1 MLTSQENSGEFEG
14 FISNWKRRSKTL
26 KSSEYLL
33 FWIKNEWNSFCVVLT
48 DQVKWKG
55 RVCALFSGI
64 SIENAFFL
72 QFLKEN
78 VLFCQKKCIFWH
90 SVRTFLP
97 QIKICRRVSKKMMPI
112 PKTYVLTLNKK
123 NKIFFQGRPQK
134 KFKGG

>member
-1 MLTSQENSGEFEG
+1 M
-14 FISNWKRRSKTL
+14 
-26 KSSEYLL
+26 
-33 FWIKNEWNSFCVVLT
+33 
-48 DQVKWKG
+48 KWKE
-55 RVCALFSGI
+55 RLCALFLEI
-64 SIENAFFL
+64 SIENAFFFL

-123 NKIFFQGRPQK
+123 NKIFFQGRPPK
-134 KFKGG
+134 KFNGGGKLKTHKKPYFFHVTEISGRFFGRGGRKSARWNFLAMVVPIFCGF